1 MVAPLGVDAVGVDVA
16 VVLSRAALV
25 QFGTVEFVNSSVPRE
40 TLAGV
45 RPGSVDAPSV
55 LVAVVAFQA
64 SLLLTL
70 VDIWTELAAVVGDA
84 ELLVWRTSELGTHRL
99 RVYPRALHAAVLT
112 LALDALLDGH

>member
-25 QFGTVEFVNSSVPRE
+25 QFGTVEFVNSSVPRQ

-70 VDIWTELAAVVGDA
+70 VDIYTKIDVYTPLAPSP
-84 ELLVWRTSELGTHRL
+84 LQLC
-99 RVYPRALHAAVLT
+99 
-112 LALDALLDGH
+112 